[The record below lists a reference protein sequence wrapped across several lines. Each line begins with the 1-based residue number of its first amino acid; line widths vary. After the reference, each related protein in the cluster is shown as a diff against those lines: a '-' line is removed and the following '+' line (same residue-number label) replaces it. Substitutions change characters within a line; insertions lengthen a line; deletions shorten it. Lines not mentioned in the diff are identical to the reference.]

1 MEARSRIETTTEAM
15 VTVAII
21 TTGTVITGSTVIVTI
36 TIITV
41 TTGRAH
47 ATDITRRQCMHPI
60 RITDLRPTATIALA
74 IRTA

>member
-36 TIITV
+36 TI

-47 ATDITRRQCMHPI
+47 ATDITRRQCIHPI